1 MASAG
6 PPRHL
11 HVPARRNR
19 VGIAVLGGVLLVMGV
34 GATVAYCS
42 PPDADTLGPFSVP
55 SSSAPLVEPTPAV
68 PASVAPQPTT
78 PRPKPKPTSAGRA
91 ASEPVIDT
99 THDLAR
105 GRSVK
110 ESGHTDVY
118 PGRNVTDGS
127 ATTYWESPKDAFPAT
142 VTVDLGKPA
151 ALGRAVLKLPPL
163 AVWHSRVQTLTL
175 TGSLDGR
182 AYVTLAGST
191 ARTFDAA
198 RGNTTTL
205 RFPRKTARYLRV
217 TITANAG
224 WPAGQLSEVEIYG
237 G

>member
-1 MASAG
+1 M
-6 PPRHL
+6 
-11 HVPARRNR
+11 
-19 VGIAVLGGVLLVMGV
+19 AVLGGVLLVTGV

-42 PPDADTLGPFSVP
+42 SPPRAATLGPLSVP
-55 SSSAPLVEPTPAV
+55 SQSQSQSQSPPTEAV
-68 PASVAPQPTT
+68 PVSVAPA
-78 PRPKPKPTSAGRA
+78 PKPSATPPPPPVKPRPTSAGRK
-91 ASEPVIDT
+91 ASAPVINT
-99 THDLAR
+99 TKNLAR

-118 PGRNVTDGS
+118 PGGNVTDGN
-127 ATTYWESPKDAFPAT
+127 AKTYWESPKDAFPAT
-142 VTVDLGKPA
+142 VTVDMGTA
-151 ALGRAVLKLPPL
+151 ATLGRVVLKLPPL
-163 AVWHSRVQTLTL
+163 ADWNSRVQTLTL

-182 AYVTLAGST
+182 GYVTLLGPT